1 MKKTA
6 VTPTAAT
13 ATPTNPQEEPSPDDR
28 VRVEGTACMIQV
40 ENLTKFYGLIPGIRD
55 VTFGIE
61 SGEIVGFL
69 GPNGAGKSTTMR
81 ILTCYMPATSGTATV
96 GGFDVFESPLEVRR
110 RLGYLPENVP
120 IYLDLTVRDY
130 LNFVG
135 DLKGMDRKKKRHQID
150 KLIPLTGIKEVEDR
164 IIGNLSKGYR
174 QRVGLTQAL
183 LNDPEVLILDEPTTG
198 LDPKQIIEI
207 RDLIRN
213 LAGSRTI
220 ILCTHILPE
229 VSMTCSR
236 VIIINKGQ
244 VITQDTPENLTRQLQ
259 QKSLVEI
266 EVEGPVE
273 QIQDKLQSVPTV
285 VSVSPQRR
293 SADGSGSTLFH
304 VETEPDT
311 DMRRE
316 LAAAV
321 CGNGWGLM
329 TLKPVSMTL
338 EDIFVQL
345 VTEEEN

>member
-1 MKKTA
+1 
-6 VTPTAAT
+6 
-13 ATPTNPQEEPSPDDR
+13 
-28 VRVEGTACMIQV
+28 MIQV
-40 ENLTKFYGLIPGIRD
+40 KNLSKFYGPVPGIQN
-55 VTFGIE
+55 VTFDIE
-61 SGEIVGFL
+61 PGQIVGFL

-96 GGFDVFESPLEVRR
+96 GGFDVFKSPLEVRR

-150 KLIPLTGIKEVEDR
+150 KLMPLTGIKEVADR

-183 LNDPEVLILDEPTTG
+183 LNDPEILILDEPTTG

-207 RDLIRN
+207 RDLIRE

-244 VITQDTPENLTRQLQ
+244 VISQDTPENLTRQLQ

-266 EVEGPVE
+266 EVEGPTDQVQE
-273 QIQDKLQSVPTV
+273 KILSVPSV
-285 VSVSPQRR
+285 VAVSLQRK
-293 SADGSGSTLFH
+293 SSGSSGSTVFH
-304 VETEPDT
+304 VETQPDS

-316 LAAAV
+316 MAAAV
-321 CGNGWGLM
+321 CGNGWGLIA
-329 TLKPVSMTL
+329 LKPVSMTL

>member
-1 MKKTA
+1 
-6 VTPTAAT
+6 
-13 ATPTNPQEEPSPDDR
+13 
-28 VRVEGTACMIQV
+28 MIQV
-40 ENLTKFYGLIPGIRD
+40 ENLSKFYGPVPGIQNI
-55 VTFGIE
+55 TFDIE
-61 SGEIVGFL
+61 PGQIVGFL

-96 GGFDVFESPLEVRR
+96 GGFDVFKSPLEVRR

-135 DLKGMDRKKKRHQID
+135 DLKGMDRKKKKHQID
-150 KLIPLTGIKEVEDR
+150 KLMPLTGIKEVADR

-207 RDLIRN
+207 RDLIRE
-213 LAGSRTI
+213 LAGSRTVV
-220 ILCTHILPE
+220 LCTHILPE

-236 VIIINKGQ
+236 VIIINKGR
-244 VITQDTPENLTRQLQ
+244 VISQDTPENLTRQLQ

-266 EVEGPVE
+266 EVEGPSD
-273 QIQDKLQSVPTV
+273 QIKEKILSVPTV
-285 VSVSPQRR
+285 VSVSLQQKTP
-293 SADGSGSTLFH
+293 SGSESTVFH
-304 VETEPDT
+304 VETQPDS

-321 CGNGWGLM
+321 CGSGWGLM
-329 TLKPVSMTL
+329 TIKPVSMTL